1 MHTVLRRLCST
12 QKQLSRQQRTCRQVV
27 GTFSTTWV
35 RFVSHGPTQFPGT
48 EHGARASFSA
58 GTPNQGR
65 KAFPKRTKSYSF
77 PPSSYLC
84 QTCMQWKASTLEIV
98 YLGLLGLYSEFAYAC
113 VYSYVCFVFDVRTH
127 TLILF
132 DSVMFHPSHLQTIS
146 RMECLEK
153 E

>member
-48 EHGARASFSA
+48 EHGPRASFSA

-65 KAFPKRTKSYSF
+65 KAFPKRTKSYRF

-98 YLGLLGLYSEFAYAC
+98 YLGCLSC
-113 VYSYVCFVFDVRTH
+113 WVH
-127 TLILF
+127 IL
-132 DSVMFHPSHLQTIS
+132 SS
-146 RMECLEK
+146 RMLVSIRIYVLFLMYVLTRSYCLTV
-153 E
+153 